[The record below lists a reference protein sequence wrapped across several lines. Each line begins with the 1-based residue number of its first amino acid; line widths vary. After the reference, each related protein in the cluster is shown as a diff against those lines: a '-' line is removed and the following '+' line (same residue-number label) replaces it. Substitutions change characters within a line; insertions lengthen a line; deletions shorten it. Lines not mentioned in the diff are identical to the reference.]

1 MQNTKGAIEHIK
13 DHQKYPASKKELIAA
28 CDDLSDFSAED
39 KAYFVTHITRDK
51 YNSADEVLEDL
62 HLGK

>member
-1 MQNTKGAIEHIK
+1 MQNTKDALEHIK
-13 DHQKYPASKKELIAA
+13 DHQTYPASKKELVAA

-39 KAYFVTHITRDK
+39 KAYFISHITRDT

-62 HLGK
+62 HLDK